1 MNDLISGPIMTY
13 AIPIAVALVIV
24 GLIYYKSRKKRDR
37 PAITSLSKVE
47 KDEKPEA
54 VEGEVIDAVE
64 DNDQTKIMARVYSVE
79 RRIVGNRELPSSIVH
94 KIIEEHGNLGRQWI
108 REGRRLYALELKD
121 DKYKPVYVAQAMDVT
136 PRDLGNALNQ
146 DEVAGWYRPQPAS
159 GALAKLGP
167 ILLWS
172 GAIIFIIFMMVSS

>member
-1 MNDLISGPIMTY
+1 MDNLLSGPIMTY
-13 AIPIAVALVIV
+13 VIPIAVALVIL
-24 GLIYYKSRKKRDR
+24 GFIYYKSKKKRDI
-37 PAITSLSKVE
+37 PAITSLIKVE
-47 KDEKPEA
+47 KGEKPEA
-54 VEGEVIDAVE
+54 VEGEIIDDIKDKALY
-64 DNDQTKIMARVYSVE
+64 KILARVYSVE
-79 RRIVGNRELPSSIVH
+79 RRIVGNRELPSSIVE
-94 KIIEEHGNLGRQWI
+94 KIIKEHGNLGRQWL